1 MDIIIESP
9 KGGREK
15 YKYDEKHN
23 LFRLHKV
30 LPAALVFPYP
40 FGFIPGTKGED
51 GDPLD
56 AFIIGEFKGFPGCIM
71 ECRLIGCITVEQVSG
86 KKSTRNDRFLAVPEQ
101 SDQFNDVET
110 ITEMKPSIIS
120 LLENFL
126 TTYMKLEGK
135 EGKLLGNL
143 NASSAVELI
152 NKAR

>member
-1 MDIIIESP
+1 MDIVIESP
-9 KGGREK
+9 KNSREK
-15 YKYDEKHN
+15 YKYDKKHN

-71 ECRLIGCITVEQVSG
+71 ECRLIGCITVEQ
-86 KKSTRNDRFLAVPEQ
+86 KAAKNFIRNDRYLAVPEQ
-101 SDQFNDVET
+101 SDEFSGIET
-110 ITEMKPSIIS
+110 IDELKPTIIS

-143 NASSAVELI
+143 NASSAVDLI
-152 NKAR
+152 NKTK